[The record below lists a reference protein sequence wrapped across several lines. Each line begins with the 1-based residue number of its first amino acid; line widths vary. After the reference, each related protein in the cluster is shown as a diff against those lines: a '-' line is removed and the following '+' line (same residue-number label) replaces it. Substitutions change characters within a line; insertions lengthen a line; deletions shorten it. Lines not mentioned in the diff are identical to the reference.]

1 VTLGGLRTR
10 RAGAVAV
17 AVAVAGAGAGGLGV
31 AAGDIAALETESQS
45 A

>member
-10 RAGAVAV
+10 RAGAV

>member
-1 VTLGGLRTR
+1 MTLGGLRTR
-10 RAGAVAV
+10 RAGAV